1 MEVEG
6 ARRVEIAGKDDKR
19 QLTAVFG
26 GSMAGDF
33 LPVQLIYQGKTKRCL
48 PQVQFPNDWH
58 VTFSANH
65 WSNEETMKEYIL
77 KVLLSYIRA
86 KRQELQL
93 ADDYPALVIFDNF
106 KTQCMFEVL
115 KMLDD
120 NQIYVVLIPP
130 NCTDRLQ
137 PLDLSVNKP
146 AKDFLRS
153 KFQTWYAQRV
163 CSQFQGKNAK
173 TPVDTRLSVVKPLGA
188 QWMIDLYNN
197 FKARPEIV
205 INGFKEIKGYLD
217 NNN

>member
-6 ARRVEIAGKDDKR
+6 ARRVEIAGKGDKH

-33 LPVQLIYQGKTKRCL
+33 LPIQLIYQGKTHRCL

-65 WSNEETMKEYIL
+65 WSNEGTMKDYIQ
-77 KVLLSYIRA
+77 KVLFLYIRA

-93 ADDYPALVIFDNF
+93 GDDYPALVIFDNF
-106 KTQCMFEVL
+106 KAQCTSEVL
-115 KMLDD
+115 KMLD
-120 NQIYVVLIPP
+120 NKQIYVVLIPP

-137 PLDLSVNKP
+137 PSDLSVNKP
-146 AKDFLRS
+146 AKYFLCN

-163 CSQFQGKNAK
+163 CSQLQGKSEK
-173 TPVDTRLSVVKPLGA
+173 TIDTRLSVVKPLET
-188 QWMIDLYNN
+188 QWMIVLYNN
-197 FKARPEIV
+197 FKVRPEI
-205 INGFKEIKGYLD
+205 ISNGFK
-217 NNN
+217 